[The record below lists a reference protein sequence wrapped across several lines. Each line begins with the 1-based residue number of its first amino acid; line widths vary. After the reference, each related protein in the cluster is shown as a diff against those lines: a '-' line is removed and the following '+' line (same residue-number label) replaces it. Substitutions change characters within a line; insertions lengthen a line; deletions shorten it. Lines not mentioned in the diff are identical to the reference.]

1 MIDYKENAAFFRS
14 RPISFV
20 LLGWLII
27 PLVYWFLKSK
37 AEKIVVEDGEFLYE
51 TGILSKT
58 RTELNLSKIR
68 SVKLKQGLSDRIFG
82 CGDVEIYTAGDSP
95 EVTAK
100 GFPNPNVLRDVI
112 KKGM

>member
-1 MIDYKENAAFFRS
+1 MVAYKANAAFFRS
-14 RPISFV
+14 RPLSFV
-20 LLGWLII
+20 LFGWFII
-27 PLVYWFLKSK
+27 PLIYWFLESK
-37 AEKIVVEDGEFLYE
+37 AEKLVVEDAELLYE
-51 TGILSKT
+51 KGILSKD
-58 RTELNLSKIR
+58 RTELKLSQIR
-68 SVKLKQGLSDRIFG
+68 TVKVKQGLSGRIFG